1 MHFGDYTFIFLLA
14 LVLFGPKKLPE
25 MGRQLGKLLAEFR
38 RASNEFKFQIQEEL
52 RNMEEDERRKK
63 LAESQAL
70 SAASTSAMAAALPAA
85 TEETAATSTAEVAP
99 TILPPQTG
107 VTVSNHPSELSSP
120 GATVD
125 AAKPFATPVSEPSDE
140 AGGAGE
146 EVAAVSDESGTTERV
161 RSPKLAGSNGT
172 QPEAQDA
179 AAETEPVPAGKTTDG
194 SGEHG

>member
-52 RNMEEDERRKK
+52 RNMEDDERRKK

-70 SAASTSAMAAALPAA
+70 SAASTSAMAAALPAPA
-85 TEETAATSTAEVAP
+85 EGTAATSTAEVAP
-99 TILPPQTG
+99 AILPPQTG
-107 VTVSNHPSELSSP
+107 VTVS
-120 GATVD
+120 T
-125 AAKPFATPVSEPSDE
+125 AKPFATPVEEPTSETAS
-140 AGGAGE
+140 GGA
-146 EVAAVSDESGTTERV
+146 EVPAADAASGMTGMV
-161 RSPKLAGSNGT
+161 RTPKLAESNGT
-172 QPEAQDA
+172 QPEEEQAMEQ
-179 AAETEPVPAGKTTDG
+179 TEPVPAGKTTDG